1 MRLNRKLLGGEEMIL
16 QVALDLTDIEQAIS
30 IAEKAARGGAHW
42 LEVGTPLIKKEGMRA
57 VELLKRRFPDR
68 KIVADLKTM
77 DTGALEVE
85 MAARHGA
92 DVVSILGVAD
102 DKTIK
107 DAVEVARRYGIRIMV
122 DLIGVK
128 DKVKRAKELE
138 KMGVHYILVHTGI
151 DEQVQGKSPLEDLE
165 KVVKAVSVPVAVA
178 GGLNLETI
186 PKVIELGATIIIV
199 GGAITK
205 AKDPEDVTRKIID
218 LFWGEYMMTIRK
230 AMTDILEHIN
240 QVAESIRLEQVRGF
254 VDAMIGANKIFIYGA
269 GRSGL
274 VGKAFAMRLM
284 HLDFN
289 VYVVGETITPAFE
302 PGDLL
307 IAISGSGETKSIVDA
322 AEIAKKQGGKV
333 VAITSYAN
341 STLGTLSDVV
351 VEIPGRTKADIPTDY
366 IARQMLTKYKWIAPM
381 GTLFEDSTM
390 IFLDGVIALLMAT
403 FQKTEKDMKKKHA
416 TLE

>member
-1 MRLNRKLLGGEEMIL
+1 MIL
-16 QVALDLTDIEQAIS
+16 QVALDLTDIEQALS

-57 VELLKRRFPDR
+57 VELFKRRFPDR

-107 DAVEVARRYGIRIMV
+107 DAVDVARRYGIRVMV

-151 DEQVQGKSPLEDLE
+151 DEQAQGKTPLQDLAE
-165 KVVKAVSVPVAVA
+165 VVKAVKVPVAVA

-199 GGAITK
+199 GSAITK

-218 LFWGEYMMTIRK
+218 LFWGEYMQTIRK
-230 AMTDILEHIN
+230 AMNDILDHVK
-240 QVAESIRLEQVRGF
+240 QVADSLRLEQVRGF

-284 HLDFN
+284 HLGFN

-307 IAISGSGETKSIVDA
+307 IAISGSGETTSIVDA
-322 AEIAKKQGGKV
+322 AKIAKKEGGKV

-341 STLGTLSDVV
+341 SPLGKLADVV
-351 VEIPGRTKADIPTDY
+351 VEIPGRAKTDIPTDY
-366 IARQMLTKYKWIAPM
+366 IARQMLTKYKWVAPM

-390 IFLDGVIALLMAT
+390 VFLDGVIALLMAT

>member
-1 MRLNRKLLGGEEMIL
+1 MIL
-16 QVALDLTDIEQAIS
+16 QVALDVTDVEHAIS
-30 IAEKAARGGAHW
+30 IAEKVAHGGAHW
-42 LEVGTPLIKKEGMRA
+42 LEVGTPLIKKEGIRA
-57 VELLKRRFPDR
+57 VELMKRRFPDR

-107 DAVEVARRYGIRIMV
+107 DAVAVGKRYGIRVMV
-122 DLIGVK
+122 DLLGVK

-151 DEQVQGKSPLEDLE
+151 DEQAQGKNPLEDLE
-165 KVVKAVSVPVAVA
+165 KVVKAVKIPVAVA

-186 PKVIELGATIIIV
+186 PKVIEAGATIIIV

-205 AKDPEDVTRKIID
+205 AKDPENITRKILD
-218 LFWGEYMMTIRK
+218 LFWGEYMQTIVK
-230 AMTDILEHIN
+230 VIQDITDHIKT
-240 QVAESIRLEQVRGF
+240 VATSLKLEQVRGM

-302 PGDLL
+302 EGDLL
-307 IAISGSGETKSIVDA
+307 IAISGSGETRTIVDA
-322 AEIAKKQGGKV
+322 AEIAKNQGGKV
-333 VAITSYAN
+333 VGITSYKN
-341 STLGTLSDVV
+341 STLGRLSDVV
-351 VEIPGRTKADIPTDY
+351 VEIPGRTKVDIPTDY
-366 IARQMLTKYKWIAPM
+366 IARQMLTEYKWMAPM

-390 IFLDGVIALLMAT
+390 LLLDGIIALLMAT
-403 FQKTEKDMKKKHA
+403 FQKSEKDMKRKHA

>member
-1 MRLNRKLLGGEEMIL
+1 MIL

-85 MAARHGA
+85 IAARHGA

-107 DAVEVARRYGIRIMV
+107 DAVEVAKRYGVKVMV

-128 DKVKRAKELE
+128 DKVKRAKEIE
-138 KMGVHYILVHTGI
+138 AMGVHYILVHTGI

-165 KVVKAVSVPVAVA
+165 KVISAVKIPVAVA
-178 GGLNLETI
+178 GGLNLKTI
-186 PKVIELGATIIIV
+186 PRVIELGATIVIV

-205 AKDPEDVTRKIID
+205 AKDPEKVTRQIID
-218 LFWGEYMMTIRK
+218 LFWGEYMETIRK
-230 AMTDILEHIN
+230 AMKDIAEHISS
-240 QVAESIRLEQVRGF
+240 VSDSLKLEQVRGF
-254 VDAMIGANKIFIYGA
+254 VDAMIGANKIFVYGA

-307 IAISGSGETKSIVDA
+307 IAISGSGETQSIVDA
-322 AEIAKKQGGKV
+322 AKIAKEQGGKV
-333 VAITSYAN
+333 AAITSYSN
-341 STLGTLSDVV
+341 STLGKLADVV
-351 VEIPGRTKADIPTDY
+351 VEIPGRTKSDVPTDY
-366 IARQMLTKYKWIAPM
+366 IARQMLTQYKWIAPM

-390 IFLDGVIALLMAT
+390 VFMDGVIALLMAT
-403 FQKTEKDMKKKHA
+403 FQKTEKDMKRKHA

>member
-1 MRLNRKLLGGEEMIL
+1 MIL

-107 DAVEVARRYGIRIMV
+107 DAVDVARRYGIRVMV

-186 PKVIELGATIIIV
+186 PRVIELGATIIIV

-205 AKDPEDVTRKIID
+205 AEDPETITRKIID
-218 LFWGEYMMTIRK
+218 LFWGEYMLTIRR
-230 AMTDILEHIN
+230 AMKDIVEHVGN
-240 QVAESIRLEQVRGF
+240 VADKLKLEQVRSF

-302 PGDLL
+302 QGDLL
-307 IAISGSGETKSIVDA
+307 IAISGSGETTSIVDA
-322 AEIAKKQGGKV
+322 AKIAKKEGGKV

-341 STLGTLSDVV
+341 STLGRLADVV
-351 VEIPGRTKADIPTDY
+351 VEIPGRAKTDIPTDY

-403 FQKTEKDMKKKHA
+403 FQKTEKDMRRKHA

>member
-1 MRLNRKLLGGEEMIL
+1 MIL

-102 DKTIK
+102 DKTIM
-107 DAVEVARRYGIRIMV
+107 DAVEVARRYGIRVMV

-151 DEQVQGKSPLEDLE
+151 DEQVQGKTPLEDLE
-165 KVVKAVSVPVAVA
+165 KVVKAVNVPVAVA
-178 GGLNLETI
+178 GGLNLQTI
-186 PKVIELGATIIIV
+186 PKVVELGATIIIV

-230 AMTDILEHIN
+230 AMKDITEHIEN
-240 QVAESIRLEQVRGF
+240 VAESLKLGQVRGF

-322 AEIAKKQGGKV
+322 AQIARAEGGKV

-341 STLGTLSDVV
+341 STLGKLADVV
-351 VEIPGRTKADIPTDY
+351 LEIPGRTKADVPTDY

-390 IFLDGVIALLMAT
+390 VFLDGVIALLMAT
-403 FQKTEKDMKKKHA
+403 FQKTEKDMRKKHA

>member
-1 MRLNRKLLGGEEMIL
+1 MIL

-102 DKTIK
+102 DKTIL
-107 DAVEVARRYGIRIMV
+107 DAVDVARRYGIRVMV

-138 KMGVHYILVHTGI
+138 RMGVHYILVHTGI
-151 DEQVQGKSPLEDLE
+151 DEQVQGKTPLEDLE
-165 KVVKAVSVPVAVA
+165 KVVKAVKVPVAVA
-178 GGLNLETI
+178 GGLNLQTI
-186 PKVIELGATIIIV
+186 PKVVELGATIIIV

-230 AMTDILEHIN
+230 AMKDILEHIGN
-240 QVAESIRLEQVRGF
+240 VAETIKLEQVRGF

-322 AEIAKKQGGKV
+322 AQIARAQGGKV

-341 STLGTLSDVV
+341 STLGKLADVV
-351 VEIPGRTKADIPTDY
+351 VEIPGRTKEDVPTDY
-366 IARQMLTKYKWIAPM
+366 IARQMLTKYKWVAPM

-390 IFLDGVIALLMAT
+390 ILLDGVIALLMAT
-403 FQKTEKDMKKKHA
+403 FQKTEKDMRKKHA

>member
-1 MRLNRKLLGGEEMIL
+1 MIL
-16 QVALDLTDIEQAIS
+16 QVALDLTDIEEAMS

-42 LEVGTPLIKKEGMRA
+42 LEVGTPLIKEEGMRA
-57 VELLKRRFPDR
+57 VELLKRRFHDR

-102 DKTIK
+102 NKTIR
-107 DAVEVARRYGIRIMV
+107 DAVEVARKYGIRVMV
-122 DLIGVK
+122 DLIGVR
-128 DKVKRAKELE
+128 DKVKRAEELE

-151 DEQVQGKSPLEDLE
+151 DEQAQGKNPLEDLE
-165 KVVKAVSVPVAVA
+165 KVVKAVNVPVAVA
-178 GGLNLETI
+178 GGLNLKTI

-205 AKDPEDVTRKIID
+205 SDDPEGVTRKIID
-218 LFWGEYMMTIRK
+218 LFWNDYMQTIRK
-230 AMTDILEHIN
+230 AMKDISEHVLNVADILK
-240 QVAESIRLEQVRGF
+240 LEQVRGF

-307 IAISGSGETKSIVDA
+307 IAISGSGETTSIVDA
-322 AEIAKKQGGKV
+322 AKIAKKEGGKV
-333 VAITSYAN
+333 VALTSY
-341 STLGTLSDVV
+341 SDSPLGRLADVT
-351 VEIPGRTKADIPTDY
+351 VEIPGRTKANVPTDY
-366 IARQMLTKYKWIAPM
+366 IARQMLTRYRWIAPM

>member
-1 MRLNRKLLGGEEMIL
+1 MIL

-57 VELLKRRFPDR
+57 VEILKRRFPDR

-107 DAVEVARRYGIRIMV
+107 DAVEVARKYGIRVMV

-138 KMGVHYILVHTGI
+138 KIGVHYILVHTGI
-151 DEQVQGKSPLEDLE
+151 DEQAQGKSPLEDLE
-165 KVVKAVSVPVAVA
+165 KVVKAVNVPVAVA

-186 PKVIELGATIIIV
+186 PKVIELGATIIVV
-199 GGAITK
+199 GSAITK
-205 AKDPEDVTRKIID
+205 AKDPEKVTRQIID

-230 AMTDILEHIN
+230 AMNDILDHIRN
-240 QVAESIRLEQVRGF
+240 VADSLKLEQVRGF
-254 VDAMIGANKIFIYGA
+254 VDAIIGANKIFIYGA

-284 HLDFN
+284 HLGFN

-302 PGDLL
+302 QGDLL
-307 IAISGSGETKSIVDA
+307 IAISGSGETQSIVDA
-322 AEIAKKQGGKV
+322 AKIAKDQGGKV
-333 VAITSYAN
+333 AAITSYAN
-341 STLGTLSDVV
+341 STLGRLADVV
-351 VEIPGRTKADIPTDY
+351 VEIPGRTKVDIPTDY
-366 IARQMLTKYKWIAPM
+366 IARQMLTQYKWVAPM

-390 IFLDGVIALLMAT
+390 IFLDGIIALLMAT
-403 FQKTEKDMKKKHA
+403 FQKTEQDMRKKHA

>member
-1 MRLNRKLLGGEEMIL
+1 MIL
-16 QVALDLTDIEQAIS
+16 QVALDLTDVEQAIS

-107 DAVEVARRYGIRIMV
+107 DAVEVARKYGIRVMV

-165 KVVKAVSVPVAVA
+165 KVVQTVRVPVAVA

-205 AKDPEDVTRKIID
+205 AKDPESITRKIID

-230 AMTDILEHIN
+230 AMKDIVEHIGN
-240 QVAESIRLEQVRGF
+240 VSEQIRLEQVRGF

-307 IAISGSGETKSIVDA
+307 IAISGSGETTSIVDA
-322 AEIAKKQGGKV
+322 AKIARAQGGKV
-333 VAITSYAN
+333 VTITSYAN
-341 STLGTLSDVV
+341 STLGKLSDVV
-351 VEIPGRTKADIPTDY
+351 VEIPGRAKTDIPTDY
-366 IARQMLTKYKWIAPM
+366 IARQMLTQYKWVAPM

-390 IFLDGVIALLMAT
+390 VFLDGVIALLMAT
-403 FQKTEKDMKKKHA
+403 FQKTEKDMRRKHA

>member
-1 MRLNRKLLGGEEMIL
+1 MEALKMIL
-16 QVALDLTDIEQAIS
+16 QVALDLTDIEQAMS
-30 IAEKAARGGAHW
+30 IAEKAAHGGAHW

-57 VELLKRRFPDR
+57 VELMKRRFPDR
-68 KIVADLKTM
+68 KVVADLKTM

-85 MAARHGA
+85 MAVRHGA

-107 DAVEVARRYGIRIMV
+107 DAVKVAKRYGIRVMV

-128 DKVKRAKELE
+128 DKVARAKQLE
-138 KMGVHYILVHTGI
+138 KMGVDYILVHTGI

-165 KVVKAVSVPVAVA
+165 KVVKAVKIPVAVA

-186 PKVIELGATIIIV
+186 PKVVEMGATIIIV

-205 AKDPEDVTRKIID
+205 AKDPEETTRKIID
-218 LFWGEYMMTIRK
+218 LFWGEYMLTIKK
-230 AMTDILEHIN
+230 AMRDIMDHIN
-240 QVAESIRLEQVRGF
+240 HVVDALKLEEVRGMI
-254 VDAMIGANKIFIYGA
+254 DAMIGANKIFIYGA

-289 VYVVGETITPAFE
+289 VYVVGETITPAFGE
-302 PGDLL
+302 GDLL

-322 AEIAKKQGGKV
+322 AEIAKDQGGKV
-333 VAITSYAN
+333 VALTSYKN
-341 STLGTLSDVV
+341 STLGRISDVV
-351 VEIPGRTKADIPTDY
+351 VTIPGRAKTDVPTDY
-366 IARQMLTKYKWIAPM
+366 IARQMLTEYKWVAPM

-390 IFLDGVIALLMAT
+390 IFLDGIIALLMAT

>member
-1 MRLNRKLLGGEEMIL
+1 MIL
-16 QVALDLTDIEQAIS
+16 QVALDLTDIETAMS

-42 LEVGTPLIKKEGMRA
+42 LEVGTPLVKTEGMRA
-57 VELLKRRFPDR
+57 VELMKRRFPDR

-85 MAARHGA
+85 IAARHGA
-92 DVVSILGVAD
+92 DVVSILAVAD

-107 DAVEVARRYGIRIMV
+107 DAVKVARRYGVRVMV

-138 KMGVHYILVHTGI
+138 AMGVDYILVHTGI
-151 DEQVQGKSPLEDLE
+151 DEQLQGKSPLEDLE
-165 KVVKAVSVPVAVA
+165 KVIKAVKIPVAVA

-205 AKDPEDVTRKIID
+205 AQDPEKVTRQIID
-218 LFWGEYMMTIRK
+218 LFWGEYMMTVRK
-230 AMTDILEHIN
+230 AMKDITEHIEH
-240 QVAESIRLEQVRGF
+240 VSESLKLEEVRGM

-274 VGKAFAMRLM
+274 VGKAFGMRLM

-289 VYVVGETITPAFE
+289 VYIVGETITPAFGE
-302 PGDLL
+302 GDLL
-307 IAISGSGETKSIVDA
+307 IAISGSGETKTIVDA
-322 AEIAKKQGGKV
+322 AEIAKQQGGKV

-341 STLGTLSDVV
+341 STLGKIADVV
-351 VEIPGRTKADIPTDY
+351 VTIPGRAKTDVPTDY
-366 IARQMLTKYKWIAPM
+366 IARQMLTEYKWTAPM

-390 IFLDGVIALLMAT
+390 VFLDGIIALLMAT
-403 FQKTEKDMKKKHA
+403 FQKTEKDMKRKHA

>member
-1 MRLNRKLLGGEEMIL
+1 MIL
-16 QVALDLTDIEQAIS
+16 QVALDLTDIDQALS

-57 VELLKRRFPDR
+57 VELMKRRFPDR

-102 DKTIK
+102 DKTIL
-107 DAVEVARRYGIRIMV
+107 DAVEVARRYGIRVMV

-138 KMGVHYILVHTGI
+138 RMGVHYILVHTGI

-165 KVVKAVSVPVAVA
+165 KVVKAVKVPVAVA

-205 AKDPEDVTRKIID
+205 AENPEKITRQIID
-218 LFWGEYMMTIRK
+218 LFWGEYMMTIKK
-230 AMTDILEHIN
+230 AMVDILDHIKG
-240 QVAESIRLEQVRGF
+240 VAEGLKLEQVRGF

-307 IAISGSGETKSIVDA
+307 VAISGSGETKSIVDA
-322 AEIAKKQGGKV
+322 AQIARAEGGKV

-341 STLGTLSDVV
+341 STLGKLADVV
-351 VEIPGRTKADIPTDY
+351 LEIPGRTKSDVPTDY

-390 IFLDGVIALLMAT
+390 ILLDGIIALLMAT
-403 FQKTEKDMKKKHA
+403 FQKTEKDMKRKHA

>member
-1 MRLNRKLLGGEEMIL
+1 MIL
-16 QVALDLTDIEQAIS
+16 QVALDVTDVEHAIS
-30 IAEKAARGGAHW
+30 IAEKVAHGGAHW
-42 LEVGTPLIKKEGMRA
+42 LEVGTPLIKKEGIRA
-57 VELLKRRFPDR
+57 VELMKRRFPDR

-107 DAVEVARRYGIRIMV
+107 DAVTVAKRYGIRVMV

-151 DEQVQGKSPLEDLE
+151 DEQAQGKNPLEDLE
-165 KVVKAVSVPVAVA
+165 KVVKAVKIPVAVA

-186 PKVIELGATIIIV
+186 PKVIEAGATIIIV

-205 AKDPEDVTRKIID
+205 AKDPENITRKILD
-218 LFWGEYMMTIRK
+218 LFWGEYMQTIVK
-230 AMTDILEHIN
+230 VIQDITDHIKT
-240 QVAESIRLEQVRGF
+240 VATSLKLEQVRGM

-302 PGDLL
+302 EGDLL
-307 IAISGSGETKSIVDA
+307 IAISGSGETRTIVDA
-322 AEIAKKQGGKV
+322 AEIAKNQGGKV
-333 VAITSYAN
+333 VGITSYKN
-341 STLGTLSDVV
+341 STLGRLSDVV

-366 IARQMLTKYKWIAPM
+366 IARQMLTEYKWMAPM

-390 IFLDGVIALLMAT
+390 LLLDGIIALLMAT
-403 FQKTEKDMKKKHA
+403 FQKSEKDMKRKHA

>member
-1 MRLNRKLLGGEEMIL
+1 MIL
-16 QVALDLTDIEQAIS
+16 QVALDVTDIDQALS

-107 DAVEVARRYGIRIMV
+107 DAVDVARRYGIRVMV

-151 DEQVQGKSPLEDLE
+151 DEQMQGKSPLEDLE
-165 KVVKAVSVPVAVA
+165 KVVKAVNVPVAVA

-199 GGAITK
+199 GSAITK
-205 AKDPEDVTRKIID
+205 AKDPEKVTRQIID
-218 LFWGEYMMTIRK
+218 LFWGEYMMTIKK
-230 AMTDILEHIN
+230 AMLDILDHIKG
-240 QVAESIRLEQVRGF
+240 VAESLKLEQVRGF

-307 IAISGSGETKSIVDA
+307 IAISGSGETQSIVDA
-322 AEIAKKQGGKV
+322 ARIAKEQGGKIA
-333 VAITSYAN
+333 AITSYAN
-341 STLGTLSDVV
+341 STLGKLADVV
-351 VEIPGRTKADIPTDY
+351 VEIPGRAKTDVPTDY
-366 IARQMLTKYKWIAPM
+366 IARQMLTQYKWIAPM

-390 IFLDGVIALLMAT
+390 IFLDGIIALLMAT
-403 FQKTEKDMKKKHA
+403 FQKTEKDMKRKHA

>member
-1 MRLNRKLLGGEEMIL
+1 MIL
-16 QVALDLTDIEQAIS
+16 QVALDLTDIEQAMS

-42 LEVGTPLIKKEGMRA
+42 LEVGTPLVKTEGIRA
-57 VELLKRRFPDR
+57 VELMKRRFPDR

-85 MAARHGA
+85 IAARHGA
-92 DVVSILGVAD
+92 DVVSILAVAD
-102 DKTIK
+102 DQTIK
-107 DAVEVARRYGIRIMV
+107 DAVKVARRYGGKVMV

-138 KMGVHYILVHTGI
+138 KMGVDYILVHTGI
-151 DEQVQGKSPLEDLE
+151 DEQVQGKSPLADLE
-165 KVVKAVSVPVAVA
+165 KVIKSVKVPVAVA

-186 PKVIELGATIIIV
+186 PKVVELGATIIIV

-205 AKDPEDVTRKIID
+205 AENPEGVTRKIID

-230 AMTDILEHIN
+230 AMKDILEHIN
-240 QVAESIRLEQVRGF
+240 EVSDALKLEEVRGMI
-254 VDAMIGANKIFIYGA
+254 DAMIGANKIFIYGA

-274 VGKAFAMRLM
+274 VGKAFGMRLM

-289 VYVVGETITPAFE
+289 VYVVGETITPAFGE
-302 PGDLL
+302 GDLL

-322 AEIAKKQGGKV
+322 AYIAKEQGGKV
-333 VAITSYAN
+333 VGITSYRE
-341 STLGTLSDVV
+341 SSLGKIADVV
-351 VEIPGRTKADIPTDY
+351 VTIPGRAKTDVPTDY
-366 IARQMLTKYKWIAPM
+366 IARQMLTEYKWIAPM

-390 IFLDGVIALLMAT
+390 IFLDGIIALLMAT
-403 FQKTEKDMKKKHA
+403 FQKTEKDMKRKHA

>member
-1 MRLNRKLLGGEEMIL
+1 MIL

-85 MAARHGA
+85 IAARHGA

-107 DAVEVARRYGIRIMV
+107 DAVEVAKRYGVKVMV

-128 DKVKRAKELE
+128 DKVKRAKEIE
-138 KMGVHYILVHTGI
+138 AMGVHYILVHTGI

-165 KVVKAVSVPVAVA
+165 KVIGAVKIPVAVA
-178 GGLNLETI
+178 GGLNLKTI
-186 PKVIELGATIIIV
+186 PRVIELGATIVIV

-205 AKDPEDVTRKIID
+205 AKDPEKVTRQIID
-218 LFWGEYMMTIRK
+218 LFWGEYMETIRK
-230 AMTDILEHIN
+230 AMKDIAEHISG
-240 QVAESIRLEQVRGF
+240 VSDSLKLEQVRGF

-307 IAISGSGETKSIVDA
+307 IAISGSGETQSIVDA
-322 AEIAKKQGGKV
+322 AKIAREQGGKV
-333 VAITSYAN
+333 AAITSYSS
-341 STLGTLSDVV
+341 STLGKLADVV
-351 VEIPGRTKADIPTDY
+351 VEIPGRTKEDVPTDY
-366 IARQMLTKYKWIAPM
+366 IARQMLTQYKWIAPM

-390 IFLDGVIALLMAT
+390 VFLDGVIALLMAT
-403 FQKTEKDMKKKHA
+403 FQKTEKDMKRKHA

>member
-1 MRLNRKLLGGEEMIL
+1 MIL

-107 DAVEVARRYGIRIMV
+107 DAVEVARRYGIRVMV

-151 DEQVQGKSPLEDLE
+151 DEQVQGKSPMEDLE
-165 KVVKAVSVPVAVA
+165 KVVKAVNVPVAVA

-205 AKDPEDVTRKIID
+205 AKDPEKVTRQIID
-218 LFWGEYMMTIRK
+218 LFWGEYMMTIKK
-230 AMTDILEHIN
+230 AMNDILDHVSN
-240 QVAESIRLEQVRGF
+240 VADRLKLEQVRGF

-289 VYVVGETITPAFE
+289 VYVVGETITPAFGQ
-302 PGDLL
+302 GDLL
-307 IAISGSGETKSIVDA
+307 IAISGSGETNSIVDA
-322 AEIAKKQGGKV
+322 AKIAKEQGGKV

-341 STLGTLSDVV
+341 STLGKLSDVV
-351 VEIPGRTKADIPTDY
+351 VEIPGRTKSDIPTDY

>member
-1 MRLNRKLLGGEEMIL
+1 MIL

-30 IAEKAARGGAHW
+30 IAEKAAKGGAHW

-107 DAVEVARRYGIRIMV
+107 DAVEVARRYGIRVMV

-138 KMGVHYILVHTGI
+138 KMGAHYILVHTGI

-178 GGLNLETI
+178 GGLNLDTI
-186 PKVIELGATIIIV
+186 PKVVELGATIIIV

-205 AKDPEDVTRKIID
+205 AKDPEEVTRKIID

-230 AMTDILEHIN
+230 AMTDILDHIN
-240 QVAESIRLEQVRGF
+240 NVAGELKLDQVRGF
-254 VDAMIGANKIFIYGA
+254 IDAMIGANKIFIYGA

-307 IAISGSGETKSIVDA
+307 IAISGSGETNSIVDA

-333 VAITSYAN
+333 VAITSYAS
-341 STLGTLSDVV
+341 STLGKLADVV
-351 VEIPGRTKADIPTDY
+351 VEIPGRAKTDIPTDY

-403 FQKTEKDMKKKHA
+403 FQKTEKDMKRKHA

>member
-1 MRLNRKLLGGEEMIL
+1 MIL

-57 VELLKRRFPDR
+57 VELMKRRFPDR

-102 DKTIK
+102 NKTIK
-107 DAVEVARRYGIRIMV
+107 DALMVARKYGIKVMV

-128 DKVKRAKELE
+128 DKVKRTKELE
-138 KMGVHYILVHTGI
+138 EMGVHYILVHTGI
-151 DEQVQGKSPLEDLE
+151 DEQAQGKSPLEDLE
-165 KVVKAVSVPVAVA
+165 KVVKAVKIPVAVA

-205 AKDPEDVTRKIID
+205 SENPEEVTRRIID
-218 LFWGEYMMTIRK
+218 LFWGEYMQTIRK
-230 AMTDILEHIN
+230 AMHDITEHIGH
-240 QVAESIRLEQVRGF
+240 VADALRLEEVRGMI
-254 VDAMIGANKIFIYGA
+254 DAMIGANKIFIYGA

-302 PGDLL
+302 EGDLL
-307 IAISGSGETKSIVDA
+307 IAISGSGETRTIVDA
-322 AEIAKKQGGKV
+322 AEIAKKQGG
-333 VAITSYAN
+333 
-341 STLGTLSDVV
+341 
-351 VEIPGRTKADIPTDY
+351 
-366 IARQMLTKYKWIAPM
+366 
-381 GTLFEDSTM
+381 
-390 IFLDGVIALLMAT
+390 
-403 FQKTEKDMKKKHA
+403 
-416 TLE
+416 

>member
-1 MRLNRKLLGGEEMIL
+1 MIL
-16 QVALDLTDIEQAIS
+16 QVALDLTDVEEAIS

-42 LEVGTPLIKKEGMRA
+42 LEVGTPLVKKEGMRA

-107 DAVEVARRYGIRIMV
+107 DAVEVARKYGIRVMV

-138 KMGVHYILVHTGI
+138 RMGVHYILVHTGI
-151 DEQVQGKSPLEDLE
+151 DEQAQGKNPLEDLE
-165 KVVKAVSVPVAVA
+165 KVIKEVNVPVAVA

-205 AKDPEDVTRKIID
+205 AKDPEEVTRRIID
-218 LFWGEYMMTIRK
+218 LFWEEYMMAIRK
-230 AMTDILEHIN
+230 AMRDITEHVAG
-240 QVAESIRLEQVRGF
+240 VAEKLKMEQVRGF
-254 VDAMIGANKIFIYGA
+254 VDAMIGANKIFVYGA

-302 PGDLL
+302 AGDLL
-307 IAISGSGETKSIVDA
+307 IAISGSGETTSIVDA
-322 AEIAKKQGGKV
+322 AKIAKKEGGKV
-333 VAITSYAN
+333 VAITSYSN
-341 STLGTLSDVV
+341 STLGKLADVV
-351 VEIPGRTKADIPTDY
+351 VEIPGRAKSDVPTDY
-366 IARQMLTKYKWIAPM
+366 IARQMLTRYKWIAPM

-390 IFLDGVIALLMAT
+390 VFMDGVIALLMAT
-403 FQKTEKDMKKKHA
+403 FQKTEKDMRKKHA

>member
-1 MRLNRKLLGGEEMIL
+1 MIL
-16 QVALDLTDIEQAIS
+16 QVALDLTDIEQALS

-57 VELLKRRFPDR
+57 VELFKRRFPDR

-107 DAVEVARRYGIRIMV
+107 DAVDVARRYGIRVMV

-151 DEQVQGKSPLEDLE
+151 DEQAQGKTPLQDLAE
-165 KVVKAVSVPVAVA
+165 VVKAVKVPVAVA

-199 GGAITK
+199 GSAITK
-205 AKDPEDVTRKIID
+205 AKDPEEVTRKIID
-218 LFWGEYMMTIRK
+218 LFWGEYMQTIRK
-230 AMTDILEHIN
+230 AMNDILDHVR
-240 QVAESIRLEQVRGF
+240 QVADSLRLEQVRGF

-307 IAISGSGETKSIVDA
+307 IAISGSGETTSIVDA
-322 AEIAKKQGGKV
+322 AKIAKKEGGKV

-341 STLGTLSDVV
+341 STLGKLADVV
-351 VEIPGRTKADIPTDY
+351 VEIPGRAKTDIPTDY
-366 IARQMLTKYKWIAPM
+366 IARQMLTKYKWVAPM

-390 IFLDGVIALLMAT
+390 VFLDGVIALLMAT
-403 FQKTEKDMKKKHA
+403 FQKTEMRKKHA

>member
-1 MRLNRKLLGGEEMIL
+1 
-16 QVALDLTDIEQAIS
+16 
-30 IAEKAARGGAHW
+30 
-42 LEVGTPLIKKEGMRA
+42 MRA
-57 VELLKRRFPDR
+57 VELMKRRFPDR

-107 DAVEVARRYGIRIMV
+107 DALAVARKYGIKVMV

-138 KMGVHYILVHTGI
+138 EMGVHYILVHTGI
-151 DEQVQGKSPLEDLE
+151 DEQAQGKSPLEDLE
-165 KVVKAVSVPVAVA
+165 KVVKAVKIPVAVA

-186 PKVIELGATIIIV
+186 PKVIELGATIIVV
-199 GGAITK
+199 GSAITK
-205 AKDPEDVTRKIID
+205 AKDPEEVTRKIID
-218 LFWGEYMMTIRK
+218 LFWDEYMRTIKK
-230 AMTDILEHIN
+230 AMKDITEHIN
-240 QVAESIRLEQVRGF
+240 EVADKLKLEEVRGL

-302 PGDLL
+302 EGDLL
-307 IAISGSGETKSIVDA
+307 IAISGSGETKTIVDA
-322 AEIAKKQGGKV
+322 AEIAKQQGGKV
-333 VAITSYAN
+333 VAITSYRD
-341 STLGTLSDVV
+341 STLGKLADVV
-351 VEIPGRTKADIPTDY
+351 VEIPGRTKTDVPTDY
-366 IARQMLTKYKWIAPM
+366 IARQMLTQYKWTAPM

-390 IFLDGVIALLMAT
+390 VFLDGVIALLMAT
-403 FQKTEKDMKKKHA
+403 FQKTEKDMKRKHA

>member
-1 MRLNRKLLGGEEMIL
+1 MIL

-30 IAEKAARGGAHW
+30 IAEKAAKGGAHW

-107 DAVEVARRYGIRIMV
+107 DAVDVARRYGIRIMV

-165 KVVKAVSVPVAVA
+165 KVVKAVRVPVAVA

-205 AKDPEDVTRKIID
+205 AKDPEDVTRNIID

-240 QVAESIRLEQVRGF
+240 QVAESIKLEQVRGF

-322 AEIAKKQGGKV
+322 AEIAKRQGGKV

-341 STLGTLSDVV
+341 STLGKLSDVV

-390 IFLDGVIALLMAT
+390 IFLDGIIALLMAT

>member
-1 MRLNRKLLGGEEMIL
+1 MIL
-16 QVALDLTDIEQAIS
+16 QVALDLTDIEQAIF

-57 VELLKRRFPDR
+57 VELMKRRFPDR

-107 DAVEVARRYGIRIMV
+107 DAVDVARKYGIRVMV
-122 DLIGVK
+122 DLIGVQ

-151 DEQVQGKSPLEDLE
+151 DEQAQGKNPLEDLE
-165 KVVKAVSVPVAVA
+165 KVVKAVNVPVAVA

-205 AKDPEDVTRKIID
+205 AEDPEEVTRKIID
-218 LFWGEYMMTIRK
+218 LFWGEYMQTIKK
-230 AMTDILEHIN
+230 AMKDIVEHIGG
-240 QVAESIRLEQVRGF
+240 VAEKLKMEQVRGF
-254 VDAMIGANKIFIYGA
+254 VDEMIRANKIFIYGA

-302 PGDLL
+302 KGDLL
-307 IAISGSGETKSIVDA
+307 VAISGSGETKSIVDA
-322 AEIAKKQGGKV
+322 AEIAKAQGGKV
-333 VAITSYAN
+333 VALTSYAN
-341 STLGTLSDVV
+341 STLGKLADVV
-351 VEIPGRTKADIPTDY
+351 VEIPGRTKANVPTDY
-366 IARQMLTKYKWIAPM
+366 IARQMLTQYKWIAPM

-390 IFLDGVIALLMAT
+390 VFLDGVIALLMAT
-403 FQKTEKDMKKKHA
+403 FQKTEKDMRKKHA

>member
-1 MRLNRKLLGGEEMIL
+1 MIL
-16 QVALDLTDIEQAIS
+16 QVALDLTDIEHAIS

-85 MAARHGA
+85 IAARHGA

-107 DAVEVARRYGIRIMV
+107 DAVEVAKRYGVKVMV

-128 DKVKRAKELE
+128 DKVKRAKEIE
-138 KMGVHYILVHTGI
+138 AMGVHYILVHTGI

-165 KVVKAVSVPVAVA
+165 KVISAVKIPVAVA
-178 GGLNLETI
+178 GGLNLKTI
-186 PKVIELGATIIIV
+186 PRVIELGATIVIV

-205 AKDPEDVTRKIID
+205 AKDPEKVTRQIID
-218 LFWGEYMMTIRK
+218 LFWGEYMETIRK
-230 AMTDILEHIN
+230 AMKDIAEHISS
-240 QVAESIRLEQVRGF
+240 VSESLKLEQVRGF

-307 IAISGSGETKSIVDA
+307 IAISGSGETQSIVDA
-322 AEIAKKQGGKV
+322 ARIAKEQGGKV
-333 VAITSYAN
+333 AAITSYSN
-341 STLGTLSDVV
+341 STLGKLADVV
-351 VEIPGRTKADIPTDY
+351 VEIPGRTKEDVPTDY
-366 IARQMLTKYKWIAPM
+366 IARQMLTQYKWVAPM

-390 IFLDGVIALLMAT
+390 IFMDGIIALLMAT
-403 FQKTEKDMKKKHA
+403 FQKTEKDMKRKHA

>member
-1 MRLNRKLLGGEEMIL
+1 MIL
-16 QVALDLTDIEQAIS
+16 QVALDLTDIEQAMS

-42 LEVGTPLIKKEGMRA
+42 LEVGTPLVKTEGIRA
-57 VELLKRRFPDR
+57 VELMKRRFPDR

-85 MAARHGA
+85 IAARHGA
-92 DVVSILGVAD
+92 DVVSILAVAD

-107 DAVEVARRYGIRIMV
+107 DAVKVARRYGVKVMV

-138 KMGVHYILVHTGI
+138 KMGVDYILVHTGI
-151 DEQVQGKSPLEDLE
+151 DEQVQGKSPLADLE
-165 KVVKAVSVPVAVA
+165 KVIKSVKVPVAVA

-186 PKVIELGATIIIV
+186 PKVVELGATIIIV

-205 AKDPEDVTRKIID
+205 AENPEGVTRKIID

-230 AMTDILEHIN
+230 AMKDILEHIN
-240 QVAESIRLEQVRGF
+240 EVSDALKLEEVRGMI
-254 VDAMIGANKIFIYGA
+254 DAMIGANKIFIYGA

-274 VGKAFAMRLM
+274 VGKAFGMRLM

-289 VYVVGETITPAFE
+289 VYVVGETITPAFGE
-302 PGDLL
+302 GDLL

-322 AEIAKKQGGKV
+322 AYIAKEQGGKV
-333 VAITSYAN
+333 VGITSYRE
-341 STLGTLSDVV
+341 SSLGKIADVV
-351 VEIPGRTKADIPTDY
+351 VTIPGRAKTDVPTDY
-366 IARQMLTKYKWIAPM
+366 IARQMLTEYKWIAPM

-390 IFLDGVIALLMAT
+390 IFLDGIIALLMAT
-403 FQKTEKDMKKKHA
+403 FQKTEKDMKRKHA

>member
-1 MRLNRKLLGGEEMIL
+1 MIL
-16 QVALDLTDIEQAIS
+16 QVALDVTDVEHAIS
-30 IAEKAARGGAHW
+30 IAEKVAHGGAHW
-42 LEVGTPLIKKEGMRA
+42 LEVGTPLIKKEGIRA
-57 VELLKRRFPDR
+57 VELMKRRFPDR

-107 DAVEVARRYGIRIMV
+107 DAVTVAKRYGIRVMV

-151 DEQVQGKSPLEDLE
+151 DEQAQGKNPLEDLE
-165 KVVKAVSVPVAVA
+165 KVVKAVKIPVAVA

-186 PKVIELGATIIIV
+186 PKVIEAGATIIIV

-205 AKDPEDVTRKIID
+205 AKDPENITRKILD
-218 LFWGEYMMTIRK
+218 LFWGEYMQTIVK
-230 AMTDILEHIN
+230 VIQDITDHIKT
-240 QVAESIRLEQVRGF
+240 VATSLKLEQVRGM

-302 PGDLL
+302 EGDLL
-307 IAISGSGETKSIVDA
+307 IAISGSGETRTIVDA
-322 AEIAKKQGGKV
+322 AEIAKNQGGKV
-333 VAITSYAN
+333 VGITSYKN
-341 STLGTLSDVV
+341 STLGRLSDVV

-366 IARQMLTKYKWIAPM
+366 IGRQMLTEYKWMAPM

-390 IFLDGVIALLMAT
+390 LLLDGIIALFMAT
-403 FQKTEKDMKKKHA
+403 FQKSEKDMKRKHA

>member
-1 MRLNRKLLGGEEMIL
+1 MIL
-16 QVALDLTDIEQAIS
+16 QVALDLTDVEEAMS

-42 LEVGTPLIKKEGMRA
+42 LEVGTPLIKEEGMRA
-57 VELLKRRFPDR
+57 VELLKRRFHDR

-102 DKTIK
+102 NKTIR
-107 DAVEVARRYGIRIMV
+107 DAIDVARKYGIRVMV
-122 DLIGVK
+122 DLIGVR

-151 DEQVQGKSPLEDLE
+151 DEQAQGKNPLEDLE
-165 KVVKAVSVPVAVA
+165 KVVKAVNVPVAVA

-205 AKDPEDVTRKIID
+205 SEDPEGVTRKIID
-218 LFWGEYMMTIRK
+218 LFWDDYMKTIRK
-230 AMTDILEHIN
+230 AMKDITEHVGNVADILK
-240 QVAESIRLEQVRGF
+240 LEQVRGF

-307 IAISGSGETKSIVDA
+307 IAISGSGETTSIVDA
-322 AEIAKKQGGKV
+322 AKIAKKEGGKV
-333 VAITSYAN
+333 VALTSYPN
-341 STLGTLSDVV
+341 SPLGNLADIT
-351 VEIPGRTKADIPTDY
+351 VEIPGRTKANVPTDY
-366 IARQMLTKYKWIAPM
+366 IARQMLTRYRWIAPM

>member
-1 MRLNRKLLGGEEMIL
+1 MIL
-16 QVALDLTDIEQAIS
+16 QVALDLTDIEQAMS

-57 VELLKRRFPDR
+57 VELMKRRFHDR

-107 DAVEVARRYGIRIMV
+107 DAVEVARRYGIRVMV

-151 DEQVQGKSPLEDLE
+151 DEQAQGKNPLEDLE
-165 KVVKAVSVPVAVA
+165 KVVKAVNVPVAVA

-199 GGAITK
+199 GGAITR
-205 AKDPEDVTRKIID
+205 ADDPEDVTRKIID
-218 LFWGEYMMTIRK
+218 LFWGEYMQTIKK
-230 AMTDILEHIN
+230 AMKDIIEHVSN
-240 QVAESIRLEQVRGF
+240 VADSLKLEQVRGF
-254 VDAMIGANKIFIYGA
+254 VDSMIGANKIFIYGA

-302 PGDLL
+302 QGDLL
-307 IAISGSGETKSIVDA
+307 IAISGSGETTSIVDA
-322 AEIAKKQGGKV
+322 AKIAKKEGGKV

-341 STLGTLSDVV
+341 STLGKLADVV
-351 VEIPGRTKADIPTDY
+351 VEIPGRTKSDIPTDY

>member
-1 MRLNRKLLGGEEMIL
+1 MIL

-57 VELLKRRFPDR
+57 VELMKRRFPDR

-102 DKTIK
+102 DKTII
-107 DAVEVARRYGIRIMV
+107 DAVEVAKRYGIRVMV

-151 DEQVQGKSPLEDLE
+151 DEQVQGKNPLEDLE
-165 KVVKAVSVPVAVA
+165 KVVKEVSVPVAVA
-178 GGLNLETI
+178 GGLNLKTI

-230 AMTDILEHIN
+230 AMTDITEHVN
-240 QVAESIRLEQVRGF
+240 GVAEKLKLEQVRGF

-302 PGDLL
+302 QGDLL

-322 AEIAKKQGGKV
+322 AQIARAQGGKV

-341 STLGTLSDVV
+341 STLGKLADVV
-351 VEIPGRTKADIPTDY
+351 LEIPGRTKADVPTDY
-366 IARQMLTKYKWIAPM
+366 IARQMLTQYKWIAPM

-403 FQKTEKDMKKKHA
+403 FQKTEKDMKRKHA

>member
-1 MRLNRKLLGGEEMIL
+1 M
-16 QVALDLTDIEQAIS
+16 
-30 IAEKAARGGAHW
+30 
-42 LEVGTPLIKKEGMRA
+42 
-57 VELLKRRFPDR
+57 KRRFPDR

-107 DAVEVARRYGIRIMV
+107 DAVTVAKRYGIRVMV

-151 DEQVQGKSPLEDLE
+151 DEQAQGKNPLEDLE
-165 KVVKAVSVPVAVA
+165 KVVKAVKIPVAVA

-186 PKVIELGATIIIV
+186 PKVIEAGATIIIV

-205 AKDPEDVTRKIID
+205 AKDPENITRKILD
-218 LFWGEYMMTIRK
+218 LFWGEYMQTIIK
-230 AMTDILEHIN
+230 VIQDITDHIKT
-240 QVAESIRLEQVRGF
+240 VATSLKLEQVRGM

-302 PGDLL
+302 EGDLL
-307 IAISGSGETKSIVDA
+307 IAISGSGETRTIVDA
-322 AEIAKKQGGKV
+322 AEIAKNQGGKV
-333 VAITSYAN
+333 VGITSYKN
-341 STLGTLSDVV
+341 STLGRLSDVV

-366 IARQMLTKYKWIAPM
+366 IARQMLTEYKWMAPM

-390 IFLDGVIALLMAT
+390 LLLDGIIALLMAT
-403 FQKTEKDMKKKHA
+403 FQKSEKDMKRKHA

>member
-1 MRLNRKLLGGEEMIL
+1 MIL

-30 IAEKAARGGAHW
+30 IAEKAAHGGAHW

-122 DLIGVK
+122 DLIGVR

-151 DEQVQGKSPLEDLE
+151 DEQVQGKTPLADLE
-165 KVVKAVSVPVAVA
+165 EVVKAVRVPVAVA
-178 GGLNLETI
+178 GGLNLKTI

-205 AKDPEDVTRKIID
+205 AKDPGKITRSIID
-218 LFWGEYMMTIRK
+218 LFWGEYMQTIRK
-230 AMTDILEHIN
+230 AMKDIVDH
-240 QVAESIRLEQVRGF
+240 VANVADTLKLEQVRGF

-322 AEIAKKQGGKV
+322 AEIAKDQGGKV
-333 VAITSYAN
+333 VTITSYAN
-341 STLGTLSDVV
+341 STLGRLSSVV
-351 VEIPGRTKADIPTDY
+351 VEIPGRTKTDIPSDY
-366 IARQMLTKYKWIAPM
+366 IARQMLTRYKWVAPM

-390 IFLDGVIALLMAT
+390 LFLDGVIALLMAT
-403 FQKTEKDMKKKHA
+403 FQKTEKDMRKKHA

>member
-1 MRLNRKLLGGEEMIL
+1 MIL
-16 QVALDLTDIEQAIS
+16 QVALDLTDVEQAIS
-30 IAEKAARGGAHW
+30 IAERAAHGGAHW

-107 DAVEVARRYGIRIMV
+107 DAVEVARKYGIRVMV
-122 DLIGVK
+122 DLIGVR

-151 DEQVQGKSPLEDLE
+151 DEQVQGKTPLEDLE
-165 KVVKAVSVPVAVA
+165 KVVQAVRVPVAVA

-205 AKDPEDVTRKIID
+205 AKDPEKITRKIID

-230 AMTDILEHIN
+230 AMKDIVEHIGN
-240 QVAESIRLEQVRGF
+240 VSEQIKLEQVRGF

-307 IAISGSGETKSIVDA
+307 IAISGSGETTSIVDA

-333 VAITSYAN
+333 VTITSYAN
-341 STLGTLSDVV
+341 STLGKLSDVV
-351 VEIPGRTKADIPTDY
+351 VEIPGRAKTDIPTDY
-366 IARQMLTKYKWIAPM
+366 IARQMLTQYKWIAPM

-390 IFLDGVIALLMAT
+390 VFLDGVIALLMAT
-403 FQKTEKDMKKKHA
+403 FQKTEKDMRRKHA